1 VVLLNSLGKATELPI
16 ANLFIVRDGTLITP
30 DVTSGILEGVTRRT
44 VLQLAEELG
53 LPAVER
59 QVDRSEL
66 YVAEEAF
73 ASTSLFRLT
82 PILSVDRHP
91 VGAGECG
98 PLTSRLQA
106 ALEALLR
113 GRGAH
118 EDWLTPVY
126 RSRIAPRA
134 RM

>member
-1 VVLLNSLGKATELPI
+1 V
-16 ANLFIVRDGTLITP
+16 LITP
-30 DVTSGILEGVTRRT
+30 DVTSGILEGITRRT
-44 VLQLAEELG
+44 VLELAGELG

-91 VGAGECG
+91 VGSSECG
-98 PLTSRLQA
+98 PLTSKLQA
-106 ALEALLR
+106 VVEDVIR

-118 EDWLTPVY
+118 DDWLTPVY
-126 RSRIAPRA
+126 RKSGALVATSDIG
-134 RM
+134 